1 MKHTGYLTPR
11 DKILIVVAVVIVVP
25 LAIVGWPFLV
35 AGLVALCV
43 VLIVVMTV
51 SALIEPFTK
60 RRPPAAGAALDLG
73 RLQPRR
79 TPIRH
84 FRTPSGSDRGRPD

>member
-1 MKHTGYLTPR
+1 MHTGYLTPR
-11 DKILIVVAVVIVVP
+11 DKILIAVTVVIVAP

-43 VLIVVMTV
+43 VLIVVMTI

-60 RRPPAAGAALDLG
+60 RRPTAAGAALDLE

>member
-1 MKHTGYLTPR
+1 MMHTGYLTLR
-11 DKILIVVAVVIVVP
+11 DKILIAVAVVIVAP
-25 LAIVGWPFLV
+25 LAIIGWPFLI

-43 VLIVVMTV
+43 VLVVVLTV
-51 SALIEPFTK
+51 STLIEAFTK
-60 RRPPAAGAALDLG
+60 RRRPAAGAALDLG